1 MARDKVDRLV
11 NGLAE
16 HFASAW
22 RLLSDTTI
30 YLSSLPS
37 GKVFQR
43 YENTLRK
50 WRHRLESERR
60 NPEVVNEVRSEIVAF
75 RKTLRKLGYDIRLG
89 TYEIKFEGFRHDDA
103 IAEGFQRMVLF
114 IAKDNLYY
122 LTGSENH
129 IELDRMLERRLHQ
142 ARIHTAQYRHYLWY
156 RWRQNTLVLSGADS
170 EMKDSFERLQQMVK
184 QNTLFFIKHL
194 KKLS

>member
-37 GKVFQR
+37 GRVFQR

-60 NPEVVNEVRSEIVAF
+60 NPEAVNEVRSEIIAF

-103 IAEGFQRMVLF
+103 LAEGFKRMVLF

-129 IELDRMLERRLHQ
+129 IELDRMLEQRLQQ
-142 ARIHTAQYRHYLWY
+142 ARIYPSLYRHYLWY

-184 QNTLFFIKHL
+184 ENTLFFIKHL

>member
-1 MARDKVDRLV
+1 MARDKVDRIV

-50 WRHRLESERR
+50 WRHSLENGRR
-60 NPEVVNEVRSEIVAF
+60 NPEVVNEVRSQIIAF
-75 RKTLRKLGYDIRLG
+75 RKTLRKMGYDIRLG

-103 IAEGFQRMVLF
+103 IAEGFRRMVLF
-114 IAKDNLYY
+114 IAKDSLYY

-129 IELDRMLERRLHQ
+129 IELDRILESRLKN
-142 ARIHTAQYRHYLWY
+142 ARISESMRRHYLWY
-156 RWRQNTLVLSGADS
+156 RWRQNILVISGADS
-170 EMKDSFERLQQMVK
+170 EMKDSFEKLQQVVSE
-184 QNTLFFIKHL
+184 NTLFFIKQL
-194 KKLS
+194 KKLP